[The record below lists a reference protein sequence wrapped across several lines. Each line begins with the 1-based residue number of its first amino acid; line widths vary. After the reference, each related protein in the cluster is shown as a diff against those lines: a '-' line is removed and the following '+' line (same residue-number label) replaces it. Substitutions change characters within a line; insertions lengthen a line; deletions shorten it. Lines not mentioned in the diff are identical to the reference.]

1 MCRIRR
7 TALWCVA
14 AALAIAT
21 VGCGGVPGLPT
32 TLEVA
37 VSAMDKTE
45 AAAGSGVAG
54 LANSVWSIERT
65 DPATDENVDPP
76 TSGPYGGLLTGERL
90 DRPPV
95 GERIFLIEFG
105 PAGEF
110 VEVRENRFFLPRIYG
125 DTVEVGGD
133 WASTTF
139 GGVSFRSESYGVEV
153 GERFGTAVVV
163 NVRFG
168 NFFLGRATLYAWGTQ
183 ADDQLAGTFG
193 YVIDFTEGV
202 VAFLGSR
209 ADQYPITGERI
220 EP

>member
-1 MCRIRR
+1 MWQIRR
-7 TALWCVA
+7 TALWYA
-14 AALAIAT
+14 AALAAAT
-21 VGCGGVPGLPT
+21 TGCGGVPGLPT
-32 TLEVA
+32 SLEVA
-37 VSAMDKTE
+37 TSTMDTTE

-54 LANSVWSIERT
+54 LADSVWSIERVA
-65 DPATDENVDPP
+65 DPAQHGDADPP

-90 DRPPV
+90 ARPPV

-105 PAGEF
+105 PVGEF

-133 WASTTF
+133 WAATTF
-139 GGVSFRSESYGVEV
+139 GGVSFRSEPYGVEV
-153 GERFGTAVVV
+153 GERFGMAVVV